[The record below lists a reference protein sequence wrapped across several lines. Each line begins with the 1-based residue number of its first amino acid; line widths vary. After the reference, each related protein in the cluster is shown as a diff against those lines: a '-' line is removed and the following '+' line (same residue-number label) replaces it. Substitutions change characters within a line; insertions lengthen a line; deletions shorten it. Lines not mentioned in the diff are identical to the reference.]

1 MFKKK
6 FIICLMLLLCIT
18 GIFGCSNKNDE
29 EINDKYIP
37 NETSIFLNSEN
48 LMNLKMGLNNEELN
62 VNVSLPI
69 SYKAT
74 GYCNI
79 NGSTEILIQNKE
91 IEKVEDNNIYS
102 DISLT
107 NKDADIT
114 MSISIKNKNNKNAI
128 EYINFIKTMK
138 DNENYK
144 NKKINNYNV
153 YAEKTESSIFAIY
166 ESMEDDFLICIN
178 YENNNIEE
186 INLNN
191 FLNEFS
197 ECIY

>member
-6 FIICLMLLLCIT
+6 FIICLMSLLCII

-29 EINDKYIP
+29 EINDKYIS

-48 LMNLKMGLNNEELN
+48 LMNLKMGLNSEELN
-62 VNVSLPI
+62 INVSLPI

-74 GYCNI
+74 GYCNV

-91 IEKVEDNNIYS
+91 IEKVEDDNIYS
-102 DISLT
+102 DISLI
-107 NKDADIT
+107 NKDAGIT
-114 MSISIKNKNNKNAI
+114 MSISIKDKNNENAT
-128 EYINFIKTMK
+128 EYINFIKTME

-144 NKKINNYNV
+144 NKNINNYNV

-166 ESMEDDFLICIN
+166 ESIEEDFLICIN
-178 YENNNIEE
+178 YENDNIEE